1 MGIDAQ
7 MKFGIAIPQI
17 WSSPEERVAS
27 LPDFLARAEG
37 LGYHS
42 AWVQE
47 QILGPTNTYEPVTL
61 LAYAAAATRTL
72 RLGSSVLITALR
84 NPVQLAKSLAT
95 LDYLS
100 GGRLIVGVG
109 IGANTRVY
117 PAFGITPEGRVG
129 RFVEGIEV
137 MRRLW
142 TEERVTFEGR
152 FWKLENTA
160 MAPKPIQKPHPPIW
174 FGARAPG
181 ALRRAVELGDGWMG
195 AGSSTGAEFKEQVGR
210 LRGYLA
216 EAKRD
221 PATFPISKRV
231 YVAVDAD
238 KTRAMARLRE
248 WFGWY
253 YGNAGMADRVC
264 LAGSAQEVA
273 AGLREI
279 RAAGAELLLLN
290 PVFDFMH
297 HLEVLAAE
305 IMPLVR

>member
-1 MGIDAQ
+1 
-7 MKFGIAIPQI
+7 
-17 WSSPEERVAS
+17 
-27 LPDFLARAEG
+27 
-37 LGYHS
+37 
-42 AWVQE
+42 
-47 QILGPTNTYEPVTL
+47 
-61 LAYAAAATRTL
+61 
-72 RLGSSVLITALR
+72 
-84 NPVQLAKSLAT
+84 
-95 LDYLS
+95 
-100 GGRLIVGVG
+100 
-109 IGANTRVY
+109 
-117 PAFGITPEGRVG
+117 
-129 RFVEGIEV
+129 
-137 MRRLW
+137 
-142 TEERVTFEGR
+142 
-152 FWKLENTA
+152 
-160 MAPKPIQKPHPPIW
+160 
-174 FGARAPG
+174 
-181 ALRRAVELGDGWMG
+181 
-195 AGSSTGAEFKEQVGR
+195 

-216 EAKRD
+216 EVKRD

-238 KTRAMARLRE
+238 KARAMARLRE